1 MMSILNSV
9 KHTIGVSA
17 MIRPTENPDRL
28 TGRNAGRKQ
37 RKKDQER
44 GTYPREDLPL
54 GRTDRPIQYISGYQS
69 GYYQQH
75 SRPGQPNHGTEP
87 KITISVSVDRALWQ
101 TVVDHGVKPSTAAE
115 LGLQI
120 YADGFW
126 KSELSLIIRGEEE

>member
-87 KITISVSVDRALWQ
+87 KITISVSVNRTLWQ

-120 YADGFW
+120 YADGFRNQ
-126 KSELSLIIRGEEE
+126 ETG